1 MAKERTELENVKF
14 KNQFQRSLQN
24 AEEKVKEQEMTI
36 DDLRDRLD
44 RAQHNAQE
52 SQYKSKKDIET
63 LEKRSEDSVSSFE
76 RQLRELRSQLSIKN
90 KDIANLRDDN
100 ADLEQRS
107 ATKQSELRTVKT
119 QL

>member
-1 MAKERTELENVKF
+1 
-14 KNQFQRSLQN
+14 
-24 AEEKVKEQEMTI
+24 MTI

-76 RQLRELRSQLSIKN
+76 R
-90 KDIANLRDDN
+90 
-100 ADLEQRS
+100 
-107 ATKQSELRTVKT
+107 
-119 QL
+119 